1 MKIKKLTVMVLL
13 MTSLH
18 YGNLL
23 MAEGNRGGARVV
35 PVSIYGDDDRQDVV
49 DSAWKMQALSGS
61 VAALFSD
68 YSLLKDTGTGFYSL
82 VSTETL
88 GSRRGMAAGQRFT
101 DQVAAAPC
109 SGALVGDDL
118 IFTAAHCILESQ
130 IGNFDCAK
138 DKVAFGFAV
147 TENGGSAPKEFPQK
161 DVYGCKEIVSWKL
174 DAATQS
180 DFAVIKL
187 DRKVRGR
194 MPLAINREDDLE
206 VGDGVFVIGY
216 PSGLPIKVAG
226 NAKVRSMPADAPYFN
241 TDLDTFHGN
250 SGSPVFNARTFRIE
264 GILVRGDN
272 DYVRTSSGTITAIFS
287 QDEGR
292 GEDVTR
298 ISELKDLLPVTVLE
312 RSLDNMEQEE
322 RKPVPAAKPLP
333 QLDFSG
339 STDPSV
345 QPAVYYPAPAPS
357 RVETMEI

>member
-1 MKIKKLTVMVLL
+1 MKIEKLMMMALVV
-13 MTSLH
+13 TSLNC
-18 YGNLL
+18 GNLL
-23 MAEGNRGGARVV
+23 MAERNGGNARVI
-35 PVSIYGDDDRQDVV
+35 PVSIYGNDDRQDVV
-49 DSAWKMQALSGS
+49 DSAWNMQALSGS
-61 VAALFSD
+61 VAALFPD
-68 YSLLKDTGTGFYSL
+68 YSLLKDTGTGSYSL
-82 VSTETL
+82 VSTATL
-88 GSRRGMAAGQRFT
+88 GSLRGMAAGQRFT

-118 IFTAAHCILESQ
+118 IFTAGHCIMESQ
-130 IGNFDCAK
+130 IGFFDCAK

-272 DYVRTSSGTITAIFS
+272 DYVSTSSGTMTAIFP

-298 ISELKDLLPVTVLE
+298 ISEIKDLLPVTILE
-312 RSLDNMEQEE
+312 RYLDSKE
-322 RKPVPAAKPLP
+322 RNDSKPAPAAKPLP

-339 STDPSV
+339 SDAPSV
-345 QPAVYYPAPAPS
+345 QPAVYYPDPAPS